1 MPYSPMKKVI
11 VYVLLVIFAIWT
23 LFPFYWMASTSL
35 KLEDEYWSIPPT
47 WIPMNPNWRN
57 YELFTTTLGI
67 VSSFLNSL
75 IIGSCSTI
83 ITIVVGSLAGYYLAR
98 MQFRGKN
105 NFAFWILSQRMLPII
120 SIAVPIYI
128 LYRNLGLL
136 DTYIGMIGVYTLMNL
151 PFAVWVLRSFFVE
164 IPADM
169 EEAAMIDGTSRF
181 GALFRIVFPIS
192 VPGIIATTILCFIF
206 SWNEFLFALVL
217 TSLDAR
223 TLPLEIAA
231 MRSTESWRFGQIC
244 AICVI
249 AIIPILLFSL
259 FVQKYIV
266 RGLTLGGVK
275 G

>member
-1 MPYSPMKKVI
+1 MPDSPTKKVLA
-11 VYVLLVIFAIWT
+11 YVLLVIFAIWT
-23 LFPFYWMASTSL
+23 LFPFYWMVGTSF
-35 KLEDEYWSIPPT
+35 KLEDEYWSLPPT

-57 YELFTTTLGI
+57 FELFITTLGI
-67 VSSFLNSL
+67 SRSFLNSL

-83 ITIVVGSLAGYYLAR
+83 ITILVGSLAGYYLAR
-98 MQFRGKN
+98 IEFRGKN
-105 NFAFWILSQRMLPII
+105 SLAFWILSQRALPAI
-120 SIAVPIYI
+120 SIAVPIFI
-128 LYRNLGLL
+128 LYKTLGLL

-151 PFAVWVLRSFFVE
+151 PFAIWVLRSFFAE

-181 GALFRIVFPIS
+181 GALFRIVFPVS
-192 VPGIIATTILCFIF
+192 VPGIMATAILCFIF

-217 TSLDAR
+217 TRLDAR

-231 MRSTESWRFGQIC
+231 MRSTESWRFGQIS

-249 AIIPILLFSL
+249 AILPILLFSL